1 MKVIFTDRFIQTAK
15 IPLTGRVEHYDQRA
29 KGLCL
34 RITPNGKR
42 TFSFI
47 YREEGD
53 KTQQRKTLG
62 EYPYLNLADA
72 RKSAIAMQNRLNQGL
87 AVFEKKQVTTFEEV
101 ANLYWEKEL
110 KHIKTCDEEWRR
122 LTKDAIPAWRKKAIS
137 AITVQ
142 DVSKLL
148 SNVRERIQ
156 STQQPRSNN
165 ASQHGIPAAN
175 RLQTRLSR
183 LFRFACEQGLCED
196 VPTERIVRKKEGS
209 RDRVLTAKE
218 IKQFWQLCTQSL
230 IDEKTKTAL
239 KLILLLGPRPG
250 EICCMRWE
258 DINWEQAT
266 WLNVTSK
273 TGEKNTVPLSPAAI
287 ALLEP
292 LRVTNKLV
300 KQTTG
305 YVFKSN
311 NVAGH
316 VKRNSLTQA
325 LRRCCIKIAGLDK
338 FTPHDLRRTMRSMLA
353 ELGVKRDIAERIL
366 SHRVKGVEG
375 VYDRYDYLVEKR
387 EALALWDIV
396 LQKILESDTDDLAGN
411 GWLKILQFTKN
422 QQFIMKAQNVLRQ
435 INQHDSMQIDLNSNP
450 EILFNIIAALS
461 T

>member
-1 MKVIFTDRFIQTAK
+1 MKVIFTDKFIQTAK

-53 KTQQRKTLG
+53 KTQHRKTLG
-62 EYPYLNLADA
+62 EYPYLSLADA
-72 RKSAIAMQNRLNQGL
+72 RKSAIAMQNRLHQGL
-87 AVFEKKQVTTFEEV
+87 AVVEKKQVVTFEEV

-148 SNVRERIQ
+148 SNVRERVH
-156 STQQPRSNN
+156 STQQPRSST
-165 ASQHGIPAAN
+165 ASQHGVPAAN

-196 VPTERIVRKKEGS
+196 EPTERIVRKKEGS

-239 KLILLLGPRPG
+239 KLILLLGQRPG

-258 DINWEQAT
+258 DIEWEQAT
-266 WLNVTSK
+266 WLNITSK
-273 TGEKNTVPLSPAAI
+273 TGEKNTVPLSPTAI
-287 ALLEP
+287 VLLEP
-292 LRVTNKLV
+292 SYFL
-300 KQTTG
+300 
-305 YVFKSN
+305 
-311 NVAGH
+311 
-316 VKRNSLTQA
+316 
-325 LRRCCIKIAGLDK
+325 
-338 FTPHDLRRTMRSMLA
+338 
-353 ELGVKRDIAERIL
+353 
-366 SHRVKGVEG
+366 
-375 VYDRYDYLVEKR
+375 
-387 EALALWDIV
+387 
-396 LQKILESDTDDLAGN
+396 
-411 GWLKILQFTKN
+411 
-422 QQFIMKAQNVLRQ
+422 
-435 INQHDSMQIDLNSNP
+435 
-450 EILFNIIAALS
+450 
-461 T
+461 